1 MKVKFNFSN
10 FFHFNQCHSEAK
22 NSCNSRTKGD
32 MTLRFWLFSYFM
44 VTVKISKESVTMM
57 YPDLPNLPGL
67 LRKWLLN
74 KLLVQE
80 ESTFDI
86 KTYGCVESGQGIL
99 PAKPMN

>member
-1 MKVKFNFSN
+1 
-10 FFHFNQCHSEAK
+10 
-22 NSCNSRTKGD
+22 
-32 MTLRFWLFSYFM
+32 
-44 VTVKISKESVTMM
+44 MM